1 MLIKHFRHVNKR
13 VADPLRP
20 GRTSVVYEL
29 RPSGASELVYR
40 DATGARVVAKPVQ
53 DGWFDVP
60 SDFGIQMCKAHTPDG
75 WYTPAE
81 VDEEVRL
88 GRIED
93 TPPERPVRRGPR
105 PSLDAA

>member
-13 VADPLRP
+13 VPDPLRP

-29 RPSGASELVYR
+29 RSSGASSVVYR
-40 DATGARVVAKPVQ
+40 DAAGKRVEATPVQ
-53 DGWFDVP
+53 DGWFDIPDDVAARL
-60 SDFGIQMCKAHTPDG
+60 CAAHTPDG

-88 GRIED
+88 GRVE
-93 TPPERPVRRGPR
+93 PERPSRGPR
-105 PSLDAA
+105 PKSDSAA